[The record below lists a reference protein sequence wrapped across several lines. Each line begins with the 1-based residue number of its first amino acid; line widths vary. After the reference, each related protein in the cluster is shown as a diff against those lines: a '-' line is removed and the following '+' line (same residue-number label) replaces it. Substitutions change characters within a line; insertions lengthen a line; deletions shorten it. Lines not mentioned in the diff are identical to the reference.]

1 MEDLV
6 INEECPTVEEYI
18 ELRKAVKWRVI
29 DIESIKKGLKNS
41 IYCVCIRDKNRM
53 IGFGRIVGDGGTV
66 FYIQDIIVDP
76 QYQKKKIGTKIMK
89 KIMNYIENNCSKD
102 AIIGLIAVSELD
114 DFYKNFGFV
123 HNENNYF
130 YRLNMC

>member
-1 MEDLV
+1 MDDLV
-6 INEECPTVEEYI
+6 IIEKCPTVEEYI
-18 ELRKAVKWRVI
+18 ELRKAVKWRII

-41 IYCVCIRDKNRM
+41 IYCVCIKDKNRM

-76 QYQKKKIGTKIMK
+76 QYQNKKIGTKIME
-89 KIMNYIENNCSKD
+89 KIMSYIENNCSKD

-130 YRLNMC
+130 YRLNI

>member
-6 INEECPTVEEYI
+6 IIEKRPTVEEYI

-41 IYCVCIRDKNRM
+41 IYSVCIKDKNCM

-76 QYQKKKIGTKIMK
+76 QYQNKKIGTRIME

-130 YRLNMC
+130 YRLNM

>member
-6 INEECPTVEEYI
+6 IIEKCPTVEEYI
-18 ELRKAVKWRVI
+18 ELRKAVKWKVI
-29 DIESIKKGLKNS
+29 DIENIKKGLKNS
-41 IYCVCIRDKNRM
+41 IYSVCIKDKERM
-53 IGFGRIVGDGGTV
+53 VGFGRIVGDGGTV

-76 QYQKKKIGTKIMK
+76 QYQNKKIGTKIME

-130 YRLNMC
+130 YRLNM

>member
-29 DIESIKKGLKNS
+29 DIENIRKGLKNS

-76 QYQKKKIGTKIMK
+76 QYQNKKIGTKIME
-89 KIMNYIENNCSKD
+89 KIMSYIKNNCSKD

-114 DFYKNFGFV
+114 DFYTDFRFV

-130 YRLNMC
+130 YRLNV

>member
-6 INEECPTVEEYI
+6 ISEECPIVEEYI

-29 DIESIKKGLKNS
+29 DIENIEKGLKNS
-41 IYCVCIRDKNRM
+41 IYSVCIRDKNRM

-76 QYQKKKIGTKIMK
+76 QYQNKKIGTKIME

-102 AIIGLIAVSELD
+102 AIIGLIAISELN
-114 DFYKNFGFV
+114 DFYSKFRFV

-130 YRLNMC
+130 YRLNM

>member
-1 MEDLV
+1 MDDLV

-29 DIESIKKGLKNS
+29 DIENIRKGLKNS

-66 FYIQDIIVDP
+66 FYIQDIIVEP
-76 QYQKKKIGTKIMK
+76 QYQNKKIGTKIME
-89 KIMNYIENNCSKD
+89 KIMGYIKNNCSKD

-114 DFYKNFGFV
+114 DFYTDFGFV

-130 YRLNMC
+130 YRLNM

>member
-6 INEECPTVEEYI
+6 ISEECPTVEEYI
-18 ELRKAVKWRVI
+18 ELRKAVKWKVI
-29 DIESIKKGLKNS
+29 GIENIKKGLENS

-66 FYIQDIIVDP
+66 FYVQDIIVAP
-76 QYQKKKIGTKIMK
+76 QHQNKKVGAKIME

-102 AIIGLIAVSELD
+102 AIIGLIAISELN
-114 DFYKNFGFV
+114 DFYSQFGFA

-130 YRLNMC
+130 YRLNM